1 MKQQDSHPADLVV
14 EGWVP
19 DRSHAPH
26 TGPVGSQEFEK
37 AAPLPKPRLRARV
50 TPRLP
55 QSSLVAPPRER
66 LIALVV
72 ALGDSQHPDHPGAVE
87 ALLEIGGPA
96 IPFLAEALNSRQTW
110 LTAYRA
116 AEALGYLGDSRA
128 TGPLIKALRH
138 PNSNVRW
145 SVVRA
150 LAQIGDF
157 RAILQLRKV
166 AQEDRGRTSWGESVS
181 DAAQSSLDQLQ
192 DRSVWRQ
199 SLELLKTTFSSIL
212 LVLALILAFSVL
224 TTLKDEFQRTGQLL
238 PNQSSGVKET
248 MAQDLAPSVPEPDST
263 APTPAPQPTPT
274 LPPKPKPPA
283 SPPLITGKTLQSAN
297 VRSAPSVQN
306 KAIGSLSQGDEII
319 FVGKNASSVWYLV
332 KLGANH
338 KDSSIINNPD
348 GSGAGWVHR
357 ELLSQPNGDV
367 PVR

>member
-19 DRSHAPH
+19 DRSPPNQI
-26 TGPVGSQEFEK
+26 GPVGSQAFEK
-37 AAPLPKPRLRARV
+37 TASLPKPRTRGRS
-50 TPRLP
+50 TPRSH
-55 QSSLVAPPRER
+55 QSSPVAPPRER

-72 ALGDSQHPDHPGAVE
+72 ALGDSQHPDHAGAVD
-87 ALLEIGGPA
+87 ALMEIGGPA

-116 AEALGYLGDSRA
+116 AEALGYIGDSRA

-150 LAQIGDF
+150 LAQIGDL

-181 DAAQSSLDQLQ
+181 DAAQSSLDQIQ

-199 SLELLKTTFSSIL
+199 SIELIKTTFSSIL
-212 LVLALILAFSVL
+212 LVLTLILAFSVL
-224 TTLKDEFQRTGQLL
+224 TTLKDEFQRTGQVL
-238 PNQSSGVKET
+238 PNQSSGVKQPV
-248 MAQDLAPSVPEPDST
+248 AQNLATSVPASGSA
-263 APTPAPQPTPT
+263 APTPSPQPTPT
-274 LPPKPKPPA
+274 GIPNQPTSSQP
-283 SPPLITGKTLQSAN
+283 ITGKTLQSAN

-306 KAIGSLSQGDEII
+306 KAIGSLSQGDEVI
-319 FVGKNASSVWYLV
+319 FLGKNASSVWYLV

-338 KDSSIINNPD
+338 KDSSMINNPD

-357 ELLSQPNGDV
+357 ELLSQPSGDV